1 MVGSNPPAMRISLLD
16 NEYVGIKA
24 PMFSFTRLVGAPPHP
39 AVAAA
44 AVAAAAAAAAARRE
58 SCGELRVREDAAR
71 TPL

>member
-44 AVAAAAAAAAARRE
+44 AAAAAAAARRE
-58 SCGELRVREDAAR
+58 SCGELHVRGDAAR

>member
-44 AVAAAAAAAAARRE
+44 AAAAAARRE

>member
-1 MVGSNPPAMRISLLD
+1 MVGNNPPAMRISLLD

-39 AVAAA
+39 AAAA
-44 AVAAAAAAAAARRE
+44 AVAAAARRE
-58 SCGELRVREDAAR
+58 SCGELHVRGDAAR